1 MKCFLIT
8 FFCILLT
15 LPANAYTIK
24 GNITY
29 TVEAAREKAFEN
41 VAPQIDISKYKE
53 YFIDKNYAEN
63 MKAIAK
69 NKFNIKNRKLTL
81 FSDNKYAILYK
92 NLSNIVFYYDKTGK
106 LEFIDIQINEHYPKK
121 YVTYDINGNLDSIV
135 FTIRPHNS
143 YIFDL
148 NKKLHAYW
156 IDNKCFDE
164 NNKFI
169 DTRKY

>member
-1 MKCFLIT
+1 MTHRLYKIRIVILYHKR
-8 FFCILLT
+8 FCLGNHYYI
-15 LPANAYTIK
+15 YTK

-92 NLSNIVFYYDKTGK
+92 NLSNIVFYY
-106 LEFIDIQINEHYPKK
+106 
-121 YVTYDINGNLDSIV
+121 
-135 FTIRPHNS
+135 
-143 YIFDL
+143 
-148 NKKLHAYW
+148 
-156 IDNKCFDE
+156 
-164 NNKFI
+164 
-169 DTRKY
+169 